1 MRSGCTPG
9 FGNSSR
15 TKFPRWGA
23 VDRCGAALKTPL
35 SHHVLCA
42 QAVIMEADALS
53 RENALIEGE
62 IHRIRAHIDQ
72 LASDKEGTKAEVQRL
87 LAVLREKEA
96 RLRQ

>member
-1 MRSGCTPG
+1 
-9 FGNSSR
+9 
-15 TKFPRWGA
+15 
-23 VDRCGAALKTPL
+23 
-35 SHHVLCA
+35 
-42 QAVIMEADALS
+42 MEADALG

-62 IHRIRAHIDQ
+62 IERIRAHIDQ